1 MPIGWK
7 KEVANL
13 IKKIRQIR
21 VINPVLKLSKTRE
34 KLVNSNPVR
43 RKEFTFFPSASRPN
57 TSCPTRVTNN
67 PPPVMIPTW
76 V

>member
-7 KEVANL
+7 NEVANL
-13 IKKIRQIR
+13 MKKIKQIR
-21 VINPVLKLSKTRE
+21 VRNPVLKLRRTRE
-34 KLVNSNPVR
+34 QLVNTNPVR
-43 RKEFTFFPSASRPN
+43 RKELTFFPSASRPN
-57 TSCPTRVTNN
+57 TSWAISMMNN